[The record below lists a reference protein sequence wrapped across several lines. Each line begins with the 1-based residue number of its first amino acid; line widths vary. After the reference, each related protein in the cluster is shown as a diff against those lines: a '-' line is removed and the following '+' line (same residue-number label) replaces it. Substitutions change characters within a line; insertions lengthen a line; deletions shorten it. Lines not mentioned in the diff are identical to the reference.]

1 MLVDKHANMK
11 RRKPVFIRETF
22 YGQLQHI
29 YIIKWPAS
37 CSDTRVE
44 PEKPIFLVAIRS
56 CKLLKDDPELSKLDI
71 HLYSEMGKLDI
82 VDITSVQALVG
93 RVKTQV
99 AGGQWAVIDRSG
111 ALARAVYDDDVDDD
125 NE

>member
-1 MLVDKHANMK
+1 MLVDKYANVR

-22 YGQLQHI
+22 YGQLHHI
-29 YIIKWPAS
+29 FVIKWPGLCA
-37 CSDTRVE
+37 DTRVE
-44 PEKPIFLVAIRS
+44 LEKPIFLVAIRS

-71 HLYSEMGKLDI
+71 HLYSETGTLDI
-82 VDITSVQALVG
+82 VDITSFQALVG

-99 AGGQWAVIDRSG
+99 AGGQWAIIDRSG
-111 ALARAVYDDDVDDD
+111 ALARAVYDDSVDDD